1 MERLAVGYSPTRDE
15 PPALCKGAAAI
26 AQGHKERRVL
36 VVEDNRD
43 SAESLRVL
51 LVLCGYTVM
60 VAHTGQEGLE
70 TARKLQP
77 HIVLCDIG
85 LPDSDGYVVASVLR
99 QTSDTTGARLIAVTG
114 YGEAQHR
121 RRALAAGF
129 NQHLVK
135 PVDPKVL
142 LVELEAALQK
152 RDR

>member
-1 MERLAVGYSPTRDE
+1 MNPKDHNRRD
-15 PPALCKGAAAI
+15 
-26 AQGHKERRVL
+26 RRVL

-43 SAESLRVL
+43 SAESLRRL
-51 LVLCGYTVM
+51 LTLCGYQVM

-99 QTSDTTGARLIAVTG
+99 QTSDTISARLIAVTA

-129 NQHLVK
+129 DQHLVK

-142 LVELEAALQK
+142 LGELEATTGA
-152 RDR
+152 